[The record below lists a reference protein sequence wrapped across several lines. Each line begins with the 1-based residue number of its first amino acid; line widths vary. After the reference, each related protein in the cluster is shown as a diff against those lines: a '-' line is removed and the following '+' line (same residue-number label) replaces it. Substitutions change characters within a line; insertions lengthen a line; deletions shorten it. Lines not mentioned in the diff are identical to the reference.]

1 MIALNDDS
9 LFVGQIKQ
17 VLTEFNLPNCTV
29 GFKNPAPNRHFIA
42 NGYINVW
49 KEKTDKLTGKTS
61 LEYHKICPYKYNEKY
76 LNLTMNLPIR
86 NLLYDR
92 ETHRYLGKYL
102 RFIRDFRHVNLM
114 SMYNCFDGEIFDG
127 DVVVNRRLSKSD
139 RNSTVSSVR
148 FKDNLDGFSIYSVP
162 VDFQK
167 LTIRANDG
175 NMIYV
180 CLCIDTIDMKTSNK
194 EKTLNQELMD
204 ITLSKFHSNE
214 VLNYDP
220 AKLITS
226 RLSYVNAKF
235 STSDMLEFIAKN
247 IQNLKLL
254 IKITRKTDVK
264 ITVLEGEYHLN
275 YTLSNKYF
283 VIEPLTSDY
292 MPLLLPRYI
301 DVKSNSAEDKAK
313 SKYDKNLYADD
324 TISLS
329 ASLTDPYTG
338 YVVNKNSVDLDSDG
352 YPIDIAED
360 NNVTNKYKDANDI
373 RFALIESSNID
384 SHPYEI
390 LFVRYLVEP
399 RENDAFRNPV
409 NLKESG
415 FVIIPQLLQQN
426 DTFIEQYLLAD
437 RIIEYLSG
445 NVICPLSADY
455 DILRLQKTY
464 AKHGYDAFNRRL
476 GFGKYYYGIWSPVD
490 LYNTRK
496 LIADNYSKIDNIFD
510 VLGYCDKEVE
520 KLLGDK
526 LDVV

>member
-17 VLTEFNLPNCTV
+17 ILKEFNLPNCTI

-49 KEKTDKLTGKTS
+49 REVIDSKTGRS
-61 LEYHKICPYKYNEKY
+61 SFEYEKICPYKYNEKY
-76 LNLTMNLPIR
+76 LNLTMNLPVR
-86 NLLYDR
+86 NLIYDR

-114 SMYNCFDGEIFDG
+114 SMYNCFDGDLFEG
-127 DVVVNRRLSKSD
+127 DVVVNRKLSRQDNAYTK
-139 RNSTVSSVR
+139 NSIR
-148 FKDNLDGFSIYSVP
+148 FKNDLDGFSVYSVP

-167 LTIRANDG
+167 LTLRANDG
-175 NMIYV
+175 NMIYI
-180 CLCIDTIDMKTSNK
+180 CLCIDTVDMKSSGKDTG
-194 EKTLNQELMD
+194 LNQELMD

-220 AKLITS
+220 AALIRS
-226 RLSYVNAKF
+226 RLSYISAKY
-235 STSDMLEFIAKN
+235 STSDMLEFISRN

-254 IKITRKTDVK
+254 IKITRKSDVK
-264 ITVLEGEYHLN
+264 ITVLEGDYQLN

-283 VIEPLTSDY
+283 VIEPLVSDY
-292 MPLLLPRYI
+292 VPLILPRYI
-301 DVKSNSAEDKAK
+301 DVKIDSDKNK
-313 SKYDKNLYADD
+313 SKYDKNNPNNLNE
-324 TISLS
+324 
-329 ASLTDPYTG
+329 LTDPYTG
-338 YVVNKNSVDLDSDG
+338 YSITADSSDLDSDG
-352 YPIDIAED
+352 YPIDLND
-360 NNVTNKYKDANDI
+360 NNDI
-373 RFALIESSNID
+373 RFALVESSNTD

-390 LFVRYLVEP
+390 LFVRYLIDP
-399 RENDAFRNPV
+399 IENEAFKNPI

-415 FVIIPQLLQQN
+415 FIIIPQLLQQN
-426 DTFIEQYLLAD
+426 DTFLEQYLLGD

-464 AKHGYDAFNRRL
+464 ANHDYDVFNKRL
-476 GFGKYYYGIWSPVD
+476 GVGKYYYGIWSPVD

-496 LIADNYSKIDNIFD
+496 LIVDNYSKIDNIFD
-510 VLGYCDKEVE
+510 ILGYCDKEVE

-526 LDVV
+526 LDVI